1 MPDIEVAGI
10 EVGCRQR
17 LQMRLFDNEA
27 LRRRLP
33 ELAKIAHVS
42 DICHPLFQELIDVGK
57 AVEPPVAYKEVFLEV
72 FHHPLNLTFGTGPAR
87 AARPRQEAI
96 VVGKQQEA
104 CVEHHVAV
112 TVFQHGS
119 FLVIDKHGFHAAAKI
134 TEGAHQR
141 LVRVLSVLFWRG
153 KTWKR
158 RENPSVLT
166 AKFTL
171 HRCPATSTSTSP
183 QSCCS
188 W

>member
-1 MPDIEVAGI
+1 M
-10 EVGCRQR
+10 
-17 LQMRLFDNEA
+17 
-27 LRRRLP
+27 
-33 ELAKIAHVS
+33 
-42 DICHPLFQELIDVGK
+42 GK
-57 AVEPPVAYKEVFLEV
+57 AVGPPVADKEVFLEV

-104 CVEHHVAV
+104 GVEHHVAV
-112 TVFQHGS
+112 TVFQHGG
-119 FLVIDKHGFHAAAKI
+119 FLVIDKHGFHTAAEVA
-134 TEGAHQR
+134 EGAHQR
-141 LVRVLSVLFWRG
+141 LVRVLSVLFWGG
-153 KTWKR
+153 KDV
-158 RENPSVLT
+158 EAAGEPSVLT